1 VARPPAGRPGEIAR
15 RLNAEGLRTTR
26 SKQGR
31 RARAIRDIVDNP
43 TCEGRLVHRDD
54 VALALRAG
62 RARPRRARRIEAA
75 RRPVVMDTSKAR
87 RELRW
92 RPRHDAHETLRET
105 VAAVEGATP

>member
-1 VARPPAGRPGEIAR
+1 VARPPAGTPGEIAR
-15 RLNAEGLRTTR
+15 RLNAEGLGTTR

-62 RARPRRARRIEAA
+62 VFGRGAPGGSRRRA
-75 RRPVVMDTSKAR
+75 D
-87 RELRW
+87 RW
-92 RPRHDAHETLRET
+92 
-105 VAAVEGATP
+105 